1 MSQVKK
7 SLYRIHLTG
16 GIERVPAIILTVS
29 IAIIALYSPLY
40 TKIAGI
46 IIILVFWGMLIRLN
60 ALDAIYLAV
69 LMRYVVQQ
77 KFYYAQA
84 METSRNKKMKYNFKP

>member
-7 SLYRIHLTG
+7 SLYKIHLTG
-16 GIERVPAIILTVS
+16 GIERVPAIILVVS
-29 IAIIALYSPLY
+29 LAIIVLYSPLY
-40 TKIAGI
+40 TKIAGGF
-46 IIILVFWGMLIRLN
+46 IILIFWGALAKLN
-60 ALDAIYLAV
+60 ASDAIYLSV
-69 LMRYVVQQ
+69 LMKYVVQQ